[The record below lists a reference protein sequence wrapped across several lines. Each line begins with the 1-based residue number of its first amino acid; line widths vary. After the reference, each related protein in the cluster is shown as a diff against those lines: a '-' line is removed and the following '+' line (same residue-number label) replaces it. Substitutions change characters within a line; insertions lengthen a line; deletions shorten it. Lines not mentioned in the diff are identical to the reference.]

1 MLEVLCLN
9 SIGTKHTIEW
19 KKFTAENL
27 KSSLVL
33 PFFADTV
40 LSSGPV
46 SLIVGT

>member
-1 MLEVLCLN
+1 MEKVY
-9 SIGTKHTIEW
+9 SR
-19 KKFTAENL
+19 KFEIF
-27 KSSLVL
+27 SVL